1 MTEDSPPLLHL
12 SDNPLP
18 IFSPSPVQQCHLLH
32 LWTSHDVSDAPI
44 CPETLPLR
52 LRRLHP
58 LHDHRYIGVCDSGPV
73 WKGGRDSSLDCL
85 PLSLFPGLFSMY
97 FHMTLSFLGQM
108 LDEIAILWLLA
119 SGYSIWMPRCYFPA
133 FLGESRSQ
141 FICLVITATVVSTFL
156 SFLRPTINAYAL
168 NIISLHIVYI
178 VFQEY
183 KKTRNKELRHV
194 IEVSVIFWAFALTSW
209 VSDRLLCSFW
219 QWINFSY
226 LHSIWHVLISITFP
240 YGMVTMA
247 LVDARYEMPHET
259 LKIRYWPRD
268 TWPVGLPYL
277 EVTDDE
283 KSC

>member
-1 MTEDSPPLLHL
+1 MTNWVMTEDSPPLLHL

-73 WKGGRDSSLDCL
+73 WKRGRDSSLDCL

-133 FLGESRSQ
+133 FLGESRSGRAGPLCILLEPTYPQ
-141 FICLVITATVVSTFL
+141 RPLPKPSWGPWNPSLDHPRTFSGSCLS
-156 SFLRPTINAYAL
+156 
-168 NIISLHIVYI
+168 
-178 VFQEY
+178 
-183 KKTRNKELRHV
+183 
-194 IEVSVIFWAFALTSW
+194 
-209 VSDRLLCSFW
+209 
-219 QWINFSY
+219 
-226 LHSIWHVLISITFP
+226 
-240 YGMVTMA
+240 
-247 LVDARYEMPHET
+247 
-259 LKIRYWPRD
+259 
-268 TWPVGLPYL
+268 
-277 EVTDDE
+277 
-283 KSC
+283 